1 MGKQSVYWWTIGQKV
16 VEYGL
21 GEREIGPAIAVGN
34 VPLWL
39 FTKPSVDVDRIEG
52 SREWDED
59 VRRCVERY
67 IYCR

>member
-1 MGKQSVYWWTIGQKV
+1 M

-21 GEREIGPAIAVGN
+21 WEREIGPAIAVGN

-39 FTKPSVDVDRIEG
+39 FTNPSVDVDRIEG